1 MSYARPGT
9 KGPKTPLHPAAEA
22 AARAVSS
29 AGWKVT
35 SIFRADA
42 AHLHSKGAAV
52 DVAPLRAQEGGFGHK
67 TAAAVERLL
76 AARCPRYH
84 YDVISELDHV
94 HIDVSKLS
102 YNRTGINTPA
112 GVIFTMAY
120 PDNNYDP
127 ELPVD
132 NVTWLFEGGEPF
144 LPDEGIGEPN
154 DGDEWGEPQE
164 ITVTPDNRCA
174 LTGEPVLLESEF
186 ETGGPRRGNRK
197 VVGRRRRKKAARRA
211 GRTAGGEKSGM
222 VTPSLAKNRARAAA
236 FASAVY
242 EAYEN
247 ISGRTSGP
255 VPFPQRMRQAEA
267 ISLSTSIFQNPAFNP
282 QLFPF
287 TIIDGTTLR
296 LDIDSSL
303 NPILG
308 PGILF
313 DWIGDYIRIVIG
325 MLNASPASFNV
336 IRVINGVTQAYI
348 LRLKEAKNGATLIQ
362 INSGMFAATARITN
376 ARLVTAA
383 VASGLNR
390 ITISGLPTGAGQY
403 SATLQHFVPGDNEI
417 ENIIAVL
424 GAGKV

>member
-1 MSYARPGT
+1 MSYARPDR
-9 KGPKTPLHPAAEA
+9 KGPRTPLHPAAAA

-76 AARCPRYH
+76 RSRCPQYH

-94 HIDVSKLS
+94 HIDVSKLP

-112 GVIFTMAY
+112 GVSFTMAY
-120 PDNNYDP
+120 PDQNYDP

-132 NVTWLFEGGEPF
+132 AKTWLFEGGEPF

-154 DGDEWGEPQE
+154 DFGDEYGEPQE

-174 LTGEPVLLESEF
+174 LTGEPVLVEPEF

-197 VVGRRRRKKAARRA
+197 VIGRRRRRKASRRGDQKPGMIVPALAR
-211 GRTAGGEKSGM
+211 S
-222 VTPSLAKNRARAAA
+222 RARAAA
-236 FASAVY
+236 FAAAVY

-255 VPFPQRMRQAEA
+255 VPYPQRMRKAEA

-287 TIIDGTTLR
+287 TIVDATTLR
-296 LDIDSSL
+296 LDIDLSL

-336 IRVINGVTQAYI
+336 VRVINGVTQAYI
-348 LRLKEAKNGATLIQ
+348 LRLKEGKNGATLIQ
-362 INSGMFAATARITN
+362 FNSGMFAATPRVTN
-376 ARLVTAA
+376 ARLTTAA

-424 GAGKV
+424 GAGQI